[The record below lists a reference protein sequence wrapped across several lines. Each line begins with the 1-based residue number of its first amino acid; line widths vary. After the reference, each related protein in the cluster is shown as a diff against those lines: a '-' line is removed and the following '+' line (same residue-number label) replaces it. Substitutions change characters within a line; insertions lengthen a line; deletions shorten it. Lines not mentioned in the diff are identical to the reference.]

1 MTQSGS
7 SSSTCGRPLRQ
18 CSRSEGYN
26 IHLLAM
32 ITEEHADQS
41 EVCNNQALVHR
52 SKSESVIRTTQGV
65 KFEDKCRKYQT
76 RLDNLMALAAD
87 PCSSKSNALIAQKA
101 LRYRNKTMERRRA
114 SSEEATSS
122 TPSSISAP
130 ISY

>member
-41 EVCNNQALVHR
+41 EVCNNQALAHR

-114 SSEEATSS
+114 SS
-122 TPSSISAP
+122 
-130 ISY
+130 